1 MSFVF
6 PALLAG
12 LVLTGVPLLLHLIM
26 RRKPR
31 RQPFPAFRY
40 LVKRHR
46 TNQRRLR
53 LRHLLLLVLRIG
65 LILLICL
72 ALARPRALNERLQL
86 SSDRALAA
94 VFLFDTSYSMEYAVA
109 NRSRLDEAKRRAL
122 ELLDRLPEGSRVA
135 ILDSAENVESGRGE
149 WVLNLIQARERISQL
164 RLKPANQP
172 VTTRLQSAYRLFAEL
187 ASSPSPEQ
195 SLPRFLCV
203 FSDRTLA
210 SWDAGKLS
218 ELHEARDAI
227 PPSLERLQQFR
238 DEVAS
243 LLSLLGDWP
252 AAADPVDAKSLSE
265 HLEKLRDYL
274 GTLRV
279 EEYPDR
285 PTADAIAKV
294 CVSVRGALA
303 RLRKIDEKAE
313 PAVRE
318 YRDRAVKAL
327 QEALVSL
334 RGVHEVFVDVAAER
348 PDDLAVLGLELPRL
362 VYQNQPKQVFNA
374 GETIRLQAV
383 VQATGRDFSTM
394 LSIYLDQDRIPLQ
407 PAVELKAGEKRPI
420 PVEINAELKPGPHQ
434 VEVRLATPD
443 AMPFN
448 NTRAVTFLIREPR
461 KVLIVTDDPDS
472 VGRWRLALELARKG
486 PYQCEVVKADDAKLR
501 ADYLGQFSAVY
512 LMSVESPSSKLWG
525 ALDGYVQKGGGL
537 GIVPGAEVND
547 NAYNKN
553 PTAQKLLPG
562 EIKGIV
568 EDKAGATWDLSGE
581 AVVQHPMLARFR
593 EWRNDKSINFI
604 RFPRRATYLY
614 EVAPTPNQGEVLVKY
629 APKGY
634 PALLERTGGDKGQ
647 RGGKVLLFTTRLD
660 LHAEPFWN
668 DYQESIT
675 SFYLVLATLSTKYLA
690 GDEEAIPLNFT
701 SGQTVPSLPLSFIR
715 RLPTYQLSGPNLT
728 ESVTLNDDQSEARFA
743 QAVTPGNYAVEDTDG
758 SPVAKFSVTMPPE
771 ESSLE
776 QVPAEQIEQLF
787 GPQSVVPITYS
798 TDLLVA
804 ISGHWRQ
811 PVELFPA
818 LMVALL
824 LLLALENL
832 LANKFYRRDP
842 SADKEGS

>member
-53 LRHLLLLVLRIG
+53 LRHLLLLALRVG

-187 ASSPSPEQ
+187 ASSRSPEQ
-195 SLPRFLCV
+195 TLPRFLCV

-210 SWDAGKLS
+210 SWDAGKLP

-238 DEVAS
+238 EEIAP
-243 LLSLLGDWP
+243 LLALLGDWP
-252 AAADPVDAKSLSE
+252 AAADSVVAKSLTE
-265 HLEKLRDYL
+265 HLEKLRDHL
-274 GTLRV
+274 GTLRL

-285 PTADAIAKV
+285 PTAEAIAKV
-294 CVSVRGALA
+294 CVGVRGALA

-327 QEALVSL
+327 QEALVTL
-334 RGVHEVFVDVAAER
+334 RGVHEVFVDVGAER
-348 PDDLAVLGLELPRL
+348 PDDLAVLGLELPRMA
-362 VYQNQPKQVFNA
+362 YQNQPKQVFNV
-374 GETIRLQAV
+374 GDTIRLQAV

-394 LSIYLDQDRIPLQ
+394 LSVYLDQDKLPLQ

-443 AMPFN
+443 AMSFN

-461 KVLIVTDDPDS
+461 EVLLVTDDPNS
-472 VGRWRLALELARKG
+472 VGRWRLALELVGRGLYK
-486 PYQCEVVKADDAKLR
+486 CEVVKADDAKLR
-501 ADYLGQFSAVY
+501 ADYLGRFSAVY
-512 LMSVESPSSKLWG
+512 LMSVESPSSELWD

-537 GIVPGAEVND
+537 GIVPGAEANE

-562 EIKGIV
+562 EFKRIIG
-568 EDKAGATWDLSGE
+568 ETDGATWDLSGE

-593 EWRNDKSINFI
+593 DWRNDKSIDFI
-604 RFPRRATYLY
+604 RSPRTVTYY
-614 EVAPTPNQGEVLVKY
+614 FEVTPTPNQGVVLVKY
-629 APKGY
+629 APRGY
-634 PALLERTGGDKGQ
+634 PALLERTSNEKGQ
-647 RGGKVLLFTTRLD
+647 RGGRVLQFTTRLD
-660 LHAEPFWN
+660 LHDGSWN
-668 DYQESIT
+668 NYQESLS
-675 SFYLVLATLSTKYLA
+675 SFYLVMATLSTKYLA

-728 ESVTLNDDQSEARFA
+728 ESVTLSDDQTEARFA
-743 QAVTPGNYAVEDTDG
+743 QATAPGNYTLEDTDG
-758 SPVAKFSVTMPPE
+758 LHVAKFSVTMPPE

-798 TDLLVA
+798 TNLLEA

-824 LLLALENL
+824 LLLAFENL

-842 SADKEGS
+842 SIDKEAS